1 MKAIAATYPY
11 DIDEVTLIWRR
22 SWQHPLGVDPVL
34 NFEDQLVLKPS
45 VSKRVICDLVH
56 QDPEKLSNLQV
67 NSRSSSFKEGVSDTD
82 RFETVLGIF
91 KDIWKSRKGDQ
102 KNTENEHRKA
112 RRQKTPRDA
121 RMVARDASV
130 PLDHLV
136 SSELIAKICLFKY
149 FIS

>member
-1 MKAIAATYPY
+1 M
-11 DIDEVTLIWRR
+11 
-22 SWQHPLGVDPVL
+22 
-34 NFEDQLVLKPS
+34 
-45 VSKRVICDLVH
+45 ICDLVH

-82 RFETVLGIF
+82 RFRTVLKIF
-91 KDIWKSRKGDQ
+91 KDLWKSRKGYQ
-102 KNTENEHRKA
+102 KKTENEHQKA

-121 RMVARDASV
+121 SV
-130 PLDHLV
+130 PLDHLI